1 MTSFNENLVESISN
15 KKSFLVVGLD
25 PSLEKMPIKNIF
37 EFNKEIIDNTYDLV
51 VGYKPQLAYY
61 ESNGFSGL
69 EALYKTVDYIK
80 NLPEKKIII
89 GDCKRSDIDSTCE
102 AYAKA
107 MFDFWDFDA
116 ITIVPFFGT
125 DGILP
130 FTNYKDRGIFIVCK
144 SSNKSG
150 GEIQDFFS
158 EKANM
163 TLYENIAKIS
173 SELNENDNISLVM
186 GATYPSELKIIR
198 QKNPNLPFLIPGLGH
213 QKGDL
218 FEIIDNSII
227 NNHPNILINS
237 ARGII
242 YASNDPKTFG
252 ISARKKV
259 LEINNQIND
268 LFSFKKP

>member
-1 MTSFNENLVESISN
+1 MSSFNNNLIQSINN
-15 KKSFLVVGLD
+15 KKTFLVVGLD
-25 PSLEKMPIKNIF
+25 PNLDKMPVKNIF
-37 EFNKEIIDNTYDLV
+37 DFNKEIIDNTYDLV

-61 ESNGFSGL
+61 ESNGFEGL
-69 EALYKTVDYIK
+69 EALYKTIEYIK

-89 GDCKRSDIDSTCE
+89 GDCKRSDIDSTSD

-107 MFDFWDFDA
+107 MFEFWDFDA

-130 FTNYKDRGIFIVCK
+130 FTKYKDRGVFIVCK

-158 EKANM
+158 EKKHM
-163 TLYENIAKIS
+163 TLYENIANIS
-173 SELNENDNISLVM
+173 TELNYHDNVCLVM

-198 QKNPNLPFLIPGLGH
+198 EQNPNLPFLIPGLGH

-227 NNHPNILINS
+227 NNNPNILINS

-242 YASNDPKTFG
+242 YASEDPVNFG
-252 ISARKKV
+252 NFARQKVKKINT
-259 LEINNQIND
+259 EINN
-268 LFSFKKP
+268 LYSF

>member
-1 MTSFNENLVESISN
+1 MNSFNKNLVKSIYR
-15 KKSFLVVGLD
+15 KKTFLVVGLD
-25 PSLEKMPIKNIF
+25 PSPEKMPIKNIF

-61 ESNGFSGL
+61 EAAGFEGL

-80 NLPEKKIII
+80 NLPEKKLLI
-89 GDCKRSDIDSTCE
+89 GDCKRSDIDSTSE

-107 MFDFWDFDA
+107 MFEFWNFDA

-130 FTNYKDRGIFIVCK
+130 FANFKDKGIFIVCK

-158 EKANM
+158 EKNNM

-173 SELNENDNISLVM
+173 SKSNEYDNICLVM
-186 GATYPSELKIIR
+186 GATYPNELKIIR
-198 QKNPNLPFLIPGLGH
+198 DKNPNLPFLIPGLGH

-218 FEIIDNSII
+218 FEIIENSII
-227 NNHPNILINS
+227 NDNPNILINS

-242 YASNDPKTFG
+242 YSSDDPKKFG
-252 ISARKKV
+252 SSAREKV
-259 LEINNQIND
+259 LEINNQINNLY
-268 LFSFKKP
+268 LF